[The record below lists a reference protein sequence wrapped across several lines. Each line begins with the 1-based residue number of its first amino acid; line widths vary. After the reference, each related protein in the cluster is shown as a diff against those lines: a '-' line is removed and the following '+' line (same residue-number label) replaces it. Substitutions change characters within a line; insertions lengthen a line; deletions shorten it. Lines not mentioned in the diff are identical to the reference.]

1 MKPSTEW
8 KEQIAP
14 DENERFERYARDFV
28 EMQRRKSERFGNGRA
43 LHRKQILGLKA
54 SFEVLSD
61 LPEAAR
67 HGLFA
72 VPGVHEAWLRLS
84 NGSFDRGPDAKPD
97 IRGFAIK
104 VLGVNGPGALGSG
117 DTVSQDFLLINRSVF
132 SFSKSEEFMAF
143 VLAAAKGGGA
153 LLKHVLGRY
162 GVFGGIAFMKRLA
175 AGMGKPFKG
184 FACDVFHSAAPIA
197 CGPYAVRVRLA
208 PSGNPVPPAG
218 PCDWDQDMK
227 TRLAQAAPV
236 AFDFQLQFFVDEA
249 STPIEDAA
257 VDWEE
262 SVAPYVTVAR
272 LHIARQD
279 FTDASAR
286 EFQDKVE
293 AAVFDPWMALMD
305 HRPLGDVMRARKVV
319 YFASEKAR
327 GAV

>member
-1 MKPSTEW
+1 MKPSTAW
-8 KEQIAP
+8 KEQIAS
-14 DENERFERYARDFV
+14 DEAERFERYARDFV
-28 EMQRRKSERFGNGRA
+28 EMQQRKSQTHGIGRA
-43 LHRKQILGLKA
+43 LHRKQVLGLKA
-54 SFEVLSD
+54 HFEVLSD

-72 VPGVHEAWLRLS
+72 VPGMHEAWLRLS
-84 NGSFDRGPDAKPD
+84 NGSFDRAPDAKPD

-104 VLGVNGPGALGSG
+104 VLGVSGPGALGSS
-117 DTVSQDFLLINRSVF
+117 DTASQDFLLINRSVF
-132 SFSKSEEFMAF
+132 GFSKSEEFMTF

-153 LLKHVLGRY
+153 LLKHVFGQY
-162 GVFGGIAFMKRLA
+162 GLFGGLAFMKRLA
-175 AGMGKPFKG
+175 GGMKTPFKG
-184 FACDVFHSAAPIA
+184 FACNTFYSAAPIA
-197 CGPYAVRVRLA
+197 CGPYAVRVRMV
-208 PSGNPVPPAG
+208 PSGNPALPSG

-227 TRLAQAAPV
+227 TRLAQAPL

-249 STPIEDAA
+249 STPIEDAS

-272 LHIARQD
+272 LHVPRQD
-279 FTDASAR
+279 PTDAAAR

-293 AAVFDPWMALMD
+293 AAVFDPWVALMD

-319 YFASEKAR
+319 YFASEKTR